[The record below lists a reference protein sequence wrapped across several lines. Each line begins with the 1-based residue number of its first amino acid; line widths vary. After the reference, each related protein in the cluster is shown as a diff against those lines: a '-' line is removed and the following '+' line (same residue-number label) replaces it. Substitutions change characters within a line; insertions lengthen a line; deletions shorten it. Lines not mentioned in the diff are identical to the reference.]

1 LIEFGDE
8 DEAVPWSQGI
18 ELYLACRRLD
28 KECIFLQYRGEP
40 HHLKKYANK
49 RDYSIK
55 MKECFDNHLT
65 GAKAPEWM
73 TVGVPYRCE

>member
-1 LIEFGDE
+1 
-8 DEAVPWSQGI
+8 
-18 ELYLACRRLD
+18 
-28 KECIFLQYRGEP
+28 GEP